1 MSNYRTSRWTST
13 SVSTGTNSWWRHTG
27 NLLQRPSINTPPAL
41 ARLAAELQRHRR
53 GRAYDNDDNDND
65 DDDDDDDDNDGDS
78 DDNYDNYDN
87 YDNDDND
94 NDDSNDNDDNENNN
108 DDDNNDTGEDELC
121 ISNEMLDKIW
131 WPLFWP

>member
-53 GRAYDNDDNDND
+53 GRAYDNDDND
-65 DDDDDDDDNDGDS
+65 
-78 DDNYDNYDN
+78 
-87 YDNDDND
+87 DND
-94 NDDSNDNDDNENNN
+94 NDDSNDNDNNENNNDDDNNDNENNN
-108 DDDNNDTGEDELC
+108 DDNNDTGEDELC